1 MPGARADLQ
10 MEGRFCPG
18 PHGGGHNP
26 QLRRGQQKSLGISTC
41 MATNTSQRSV
51 SFYWDW
57 VQLARQKGGGVGR
70 SMGVLPLY
78 PSLCPRHECLEFSGG
93 FPTFIFVL
101 NWVPNRAF
109 SPGPIPPRIPFLCP
123 LIPSM
128 VDGGTIFTKE
138 NTRIK
143 EVITGYNFSI
153 FPPGSTKQF

>member
-1 MPGARADLQ
+1 MSVFFMSPRTFFLPGARADLQ

-70 SMGVLPLY
+70 SMGVLPLH

-93 FPTFIFVL
+93 FPIFIFVL

-109 SPGPIPPRIPFLCP
+109 SPGPIPPVS
-123 LIPSM
+123 PSC
-128 VDGGTIFTKE
+128 V
-138 NTRIK
+138 
-143 EVITGYNFSI
+143 
-153 FPPGSTKQF
+153 P